1 MKLLAPRVLIGKCSR
16 KKVAVLL
23 DFVQLR
29 GGGGP
34 CPNFLSTFHKLY
46 ILGQF
51 GDGRTPAQIF
61 WHTGVRKSGTSCP
74 NYGRGGGVK
83 VIWTKSKRTASFF
96 GSPSLTL
103 TMLFTSL
110 QGMRLQFEGSQ
121 LKCGEGCELAESLDK
136 ISCHVDGWSPA
147 LDMVSFAASHVCVYT
162 LAFSEPLPN
171 PMINRP

>member
-1 MKLLAPRVLIGKCSR
+1 M
-16 KKVAVLL
+16 
-23 DFVQLR
+23 R
-29 GGGGP
+29 GGRGRP
-34 CPNFLSTFHKLY
+34 LPNFFG
-46 ILGQF
+46 ILAFEKVVQVV
-51 GDGRTPAQIF
+51 QIME
-61 WHTGVRKSGTSCP
+61 
-74 NYGRGGGVK
+74 GGGVK
-83 VIWTKSKRTASFF
+83 EIWTKSKRTASFF